1 MKKGL
6 KTVIL
11 FLLTAVL
18 LLSAFGCKN
27 YLSPEEK
34 AQRDAQLVETLMK
47 EAQLITD
54 FMRDQKFIYGDA
66 KINPGINWEHL
77 DPAKAIDPYEKVVSC
92 DRLVDWILYRA
103 GFTDQVYDQ
112 GTTVWYMGAWCEE
125 QNFERID
132 NVEELKAGDIVFV
145 NPDSQGRPAHV
156 FMCASTMDEYGMYLR
171 YDAGSNERIQCKKG
185 TEATPGQQPFREP
198 IAGFMYAYRPNASA
212 IDEDYVASDGNS
224 KPVEKISFEIPYGTA
239 TIDGKIDKDEYKA
252 HYTMDKDS
260 CMAWMG
266 SVKNAKTEIYFAWDE
281 EGLYYAGQI
290 TDNTPA
296 YSNTD
301 NEWNGADCIQLAVNP
316 GNLIEASSGIFFTFG
331 ATGDNNVVA
340 YRSNYSELNVTD
352 KIQSAACGHTVGS
365 DSYVI
370 EVKIPWNLMKLK
382 VTSGNIIDLTSFEP
396 KKGAELG
403 LLPCVIDCD
412 NASSTIKA
420 AYRHNNTNFN
430 TNYFV
435 SAILTK

>member
-1 MKKGL
+1 MKKSL

-18 LLSAFGCKN
+18 LFSSFGCKN

-34 AQRDAQLVETLMK
+34 AERDAQLVETLMR
-47 EAQLITD
+47 EAQLVTD
-54 FMRDQKFIYGDA
+54 FMRDEKFTYGDA
-66 KINPGINWEHL
+66 KINPGVNWEHL
-77 DPAKAIDPYEKVVSC
+77 DASKAVDPYEKIVSC

-103 GFTDQVYDQ
+103 GFTDQPYEHGPNIWTLED
-112 GTTVWYMGAWCEE
+112 WCKEH
-125 QNFERID
+125 NFEKIED
-132 NVEELKAGDIVFV
+132 VEALKAGDVVFV

-171 YDAGSNERIQCKKG
+171 YDAGSDARIQCKKG
-185 TEATPGQQPFREP
+185 TEVTPGQQPFREP
-198 IAGFMYAYRPNASA
+198 IAGFMFAYRPNAST
-212 IDEDYVASDGNS
+212 IDENYVASKGDN

-239 TIDGKIDKDEYKA
+239 TIDGKIDNDEYKA
-252 HYTMDKDS
+252 HYTMDKDT
-260 CMAWMG
+260 CTAWMG

-296 YSNTD
+296 YSDTD
-301 NEWNGADCIQLAVNP
+301 NEWNGADCLQLAVNP
-316 GNLIEASSGIFFTFG
+316 GKLIEASSGIFFTFG
-331 ATGDNNVVA
+331 ATVNNNVIA
-340 YRSNYSELNVTD
+340 YRSNYTELNVTD
-352 KIQSAACGHTVGS
+352 NIQSAASGHTTGK
-365 DSYVI
+365 DSYII
-370 EVKIPWNLMKLK
+370 EVKIPWELMKIK
-382 VTSGNIIDLTSFEP
+382 VTSGNKVDTTAFSP
-396 KKGAELG
+396 KKGVELG
-403 LLPCVIDCD
+403 ILPCVIDCD
-412 NASSTIKA
+412 NVSSTIKA